1 MGQLAKLF
9 THERFGSVHVLVIDS
24 KEMFGATQVAAALG
38 YSNTRDAIT
47 RHCREDGVV
56 IHDVIDSLGRTQ
68 QMKFINEGNV
78 YRLVVRSKLPEAEQ
92 FERWLFDEILP
103 TMRKTGGAVV
113 NDALF
118 IDTYLPF
125 ADAATRAMFAATLE
139 TVRKQTEHI
148 AVIQPKADKYTEFL
162 DSEGLTAFTTIGK
175 HFMGGVVGAEEI
187 TAFLQKHGVL
197 YSRKIDRCFPP
208 RKGYEKYFRVVPYFK
223 GGFLLNNTVKATAE
237 GIDLIVDMY
246 QRVREGLPAV
256 SKPPIPHISR
266 PMKVSLRLNA

>member
-1 MGQLAKLF
+1 MEQLAKLF
-9 THERFGSVHVLVIDS
+9 THERFGNVQLLIIEG
-24 KEMFGATQVAAALG
+24 KELFAASQVASALG
-38 YSNTRDAIT
+38 YSNPRDALA
-47 RHCREDGVV
+47 RHCREEGVV
-56 IHDVIDSLGRTQ
+56 IHDILTDGGVQKT
-68 QMKFINEGNV
+68 KFINEGNV
-78 YRLVVRSKLPEAEQ
+78 YRLIVRSKLPEAEQ

-103 TMRKTGGAVV
+103 TIRKTGGAVV

-175 HFMGGVVGAEEI
+175 HFMGGAVGAEEI
-187 TAFLQKHGVL
+187 TTFLQKHGVL

-208 RKGYEKYFRVVPYFK
+208 RKGYEKFFRVVPYFK

-246 QRVREGLPAV
+246 QRVRDGSPAV
-256 SKPPIPHISR
+256 SKPPISHISR